1 MGDPRGLPPLQMAV
15 NLSAIQFRDGDL
27 PQAVAHALRDTGFDP
42 QLLELE
48 LTESTLIRDT
58 DATLASV
65 RQLKQIGV
73 RLAIDDFG
81 TGYSSLAGLKRFDID
96 QLKIDQSFVRDLAS
110 DPDDAAI
117 VRATI
122 QMATSLN
129 LRTIAEGVEDAAALQ
144 LLRQFA
150 CQAAQGY
157 YLARP
162 MTAEDFAA
170 FMAKGLNSESKA
182 QRERSS

>member
-1 MGDPRGLPPLQMAV
+1 MSTFLEKVILFF
-15 NLSAIQFRDGDL
+15 LSVLFVVSTIYIL
-27 PQAVAHALRDTGFDP
+27 M
-42 QLLELE
+42 
-48 LTESTLIRDT
+48 TESTLIRDI

-73 RLAIDDFG
+73 GLAIDDFG
-81 TGYSSLAGLKRFDID
+81 TGYSSLSYLKRFDID
-96 QLKIDQSFVRDLAS
+96 KLKIDQSFVRDLAS

-117 VRATI
+117 VRAII

-150 CQAAQGY
+150 CQEAQGY

-170 FMAKGLNSESKA
+170 FMAKSLNSESKA
-182 QRERSS
+182 DRERSS